1 MRCPPSQHP
10 LAVWR
15 RQQRLTCTA
24 LASLAETTEASISR
38 IERGRQRPSW
48 RLIRRL
54 RAISQLEVADF
65 YEWHG

>member
-15 RQQRLTCTA
+15 RQQQLSCTA

-48 RLIRRL
+48 QLLRRL
-54 RAISQLEVADF
+54 RATTQLEVADF
-65 YEWHG
+65 YEWRG